1 VDDLSV
7 CVLEVDDRAPLRRSD
22 TAHVLGTTM
31 PILLRSGP
39 FDAPSPVNSRITFDC
54 SAVDDA
60 AIRTAMFWL
69 AARAAEQDFDAVIV
83 VPTLHDA
90 DCLACVFPF
99 PILHQL
105 VNGNIVRLNR
115 GSLFLV
121 TAREVMPQ
129 SRRHHVVLAL
139 GLTDDE
145 LARVDRMNPAALC
158 VVRRAGHLTIR

>member
-1 VDDLSV
+1 VDDLSTV
-7 CVLEVDDRAPLRRSD
+7 CVLEVDDGTPRRRSD
-22 TAHVLGTTM
+22 TAHVLGTSM
-31 PILLRSGP
+31 PILLLSG
-39 FDAPSPVNSRITFDC
+39 PSPVNSRITFDC

-69 AARAAEQDFDAVIV
+69 AARAAERDFDAVIV
-83 VPTLHDA
+83 VPTLDDA

-99 PILHQL
+99 PILREL

>member
-1 VDDLSV
+1 MGNLQ
-7 CVLEVDDRAPLRRSD
+7 
-22 TAHVLGTTM
+22 
-31 PILLRSGP
+31 RSGSS
-39 FDAPSPVNSRITFDC
+39 DAPSPVNSRIIFDC

-60 AIRTAMFWL
+60 AIRAAMFWL
-69 AARAAEQDFDAVIV
+69 AARAGETDHDAVIV
-83 VPTLHDA
+83 VPTLDDA

-99 PILHQL
+99 QILNDL

-129 SRRHHVVLAL
+129 ARRHHVVLAI

-145 LARVDRMNPAALC
+145 LARVERMNPAALC
-158 VVRRAGHLTIR
+158 VVRHSGHVTIR